1 MTDAIL
7 HRKSHRIFTPAPL
20 SEEEMEA
27 IQNKISAINLETGLT
42 IEFEEDGSRA
52 FQDFRKSYGLFK
64 NVRSLIL
71 LKGNAGLAHFR
82 EKIGFYGE
90 ELVLF
95 VEELGIGSCW
105 VGGTFDRES
114 FCYPE
119 DEHIQAVIALGHSGE
134 EGIGRKLIGSL
145 FPMKKKPWH
154 ERISGQ
160 DFYPHWIQE
169 GMEAV
174 ALAPSAL
181 NKQKPK
187 FFYEHGELRAS
198 VPDNYDMDMVDLG
211 IAKYHFLKGV
221 GEGTFP
227 FGNGAKYQKEEN
239 S

>member
-95 VEELGIGSCW
+95 VEDLGIGSCW

-114 FCYPE
+114 FSYPE
-119 DEHIQAVIALGHSGE
+119 EEHIQAVILLGYAGDG
-134 EGIGRKLIGSL
+134 GIREKFLSSL
-145 FPMKKKPWH
+145 LHKKKPW
-154 ERISGQ
+154 EACIEGDSP
-160 DFYPHWIQE
+160 YPKWVKE

-181 NKQKPK
+181 NKQKP
-187 FFYEHGELRAS
+187 FFHYHNGILTATVKNDFE
-198 VPDNYDMDMVDLG
+198 MDMVDLG
-211 IAKYHFLKGV
+211 IAKLHFELGV
-221 GEGTFP
+221 GSGHCVL
-227 FGNGAKYQKEEN
+227 GNGAEFAPEG
-239 S
+239 